1 MINKKILITFA
12 LIFVLVL
19 LLLNYYTI
27 LSFAPLIIPVLFWLI
42 IIVGVVSWFY
52 VRAQK
57 KRASAINETNE
68 LKKNEL
74 KKSDEI
80 TKNGVV
86 INATDETE
94 EYSVKKCPY
103 CTEEINKDAIKCKHC
118 GEAVGKGYEII
129 ADGTYVA
136 NKIQGEWTSGQSE
149 VLVRHNRPMSGGQ
162 VFFRVVW
169 ITLLVIFIW
178 VVVQLGACAAFFASL
193 G

>member
-1 MINKKILITFA
+1 MNLPPELFLLA
-12 LIFVLVL
+12 L
-19 LLLNYYTI
+19 LLI
-27 LSFAPLIIPVLFWLI
+27 VVVISFF
-42 IIVGVVSWFY
+42 
-52 VRAQK
+52 VRAKRTKEQEKQK
-57 KRASAINETNE
+57 LLKNKARE
-68 LKKNEL
+68 LIKHR
-74 KKSDEI
+74 SSHQI

-86 INATDETE
+86 VNATDETE

-118 GEAVGKGYEII
+118 GEGVGKGYEII

-136 NKIQGEWTSGQSE
+136 KKIQGERTSGQSE
-149 VLVRHNRPMSGGQ
+149 VLVRQNRPMSGGQ

-178 VVVQLGACAAFFASL
+178 VVVQLGACYALLESAF

>member
-1 MINKKILITFA
+1 MMSSA
-12 LIFVLVL
+12 YL
-19 LLLNYYTI
+19 LLLTLIAVGIYFVVTI
-27 LSFAPLIIPVLFWLI
+27 P
-42 IIVGVVSWFY
+42 
-52 VRAQK
+52 K
-57 KRASAINETNE
+57 KRAKKQE
-68 LKKNEL
+68 LLENYRKVSERTEL
-74 KKSDEI
+74 RESEKI
-80 TKNGVV
+80 TKNGVHIIAEV
-86 INATDETE
+86 DKER
-94 EYSVKKCPY
+94 YSVKKCPY

-136 NKIQGEWTSGQSE
+136 NKIQGERTSGQSE